1 MPLCEG
7 ILSTEDPETLVA
19 RGDLATWPR
28 RAGDPADK
36 AEIFRRLGLKL
47 TYHPFRRPVPRCPGA
62 ANHHDRVM
70 TSYLPRSNLPLSP

>member
-1 MPLCEG
+1 VPLCEG

-36 AEIFRRLGLKL
+36 AEIFCRLGLKL
-47 TYHPFRRPVPRCPGA
+47 TYHPGTSEHRERHPGSKP
-62 ANHHDRVM
+62 DIGQ
-70 TSYLPRSNLPLSP
+70 L